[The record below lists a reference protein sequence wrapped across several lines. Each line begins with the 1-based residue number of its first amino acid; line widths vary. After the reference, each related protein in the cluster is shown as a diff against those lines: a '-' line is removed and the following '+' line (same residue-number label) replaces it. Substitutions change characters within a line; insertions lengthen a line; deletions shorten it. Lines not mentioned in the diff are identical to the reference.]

1 MFTWNDR
8 ALVIWIGEKK
18 KNILITVIW
27 SKKVHEDDILFSN
40 WLFRALPV
48 VQSRDAQNKVGF
60 SVLFFFLQWRPT
72 DFNFY
77 LRIINDEVPM
87 YYIFKFNSKEV
98 ELDGFI
104 TFQMIKI
111 VIDAKLY

>member
-1 MFTWNDR
+1 MT
-8 ALVIWIGEKK
+8 KY
-18 KNILITVIW
+18 
-27 SKKVHEDDILFSN
+27 
-40 WLFRALPV
+40 
-48 VQSRDAQNKVGF
+48 QC
-60 SVLFFFLQWRPT
+60 
-72 DFNFY
+72 
-77 LRIINDEVPM
+77 